1 MGSFLVRLFGHKV
14 THKVVQRHVRR
25 GGMFDAKYGFAL
37 FKDRSV
43 PITAKATALAIGV
56 ALTALLM
63 AVEAPLELLL
73 GIFLPFIGEAA
84 DMLVDGAEFVI
95 FPILIAC
102 MVLPRLVAQQR
113 VAQPQVI
120 QQVANRGEVI
130 DMPPPMLDVIGK
142 Q

>member
-25 GGMFDAKYGFAL
+25 GGLFDAKYGFAL
-37 FKDRSV
+37 FKDRGV
-43 PITAKATALAIGV
+43 PVTAKLSALFIGV
-56 ALTALLM
+56 AITALLL

-84 DMLVDGAEFVI
+84 DLLVDGAEVII
-95 FPILIAC
+95 FPMLIAC
-102 MVLPRLVAQQR
+102 MVLPRIVAKQQ

-120 QQVANRGEVI
+120 VQPAHRGEVI
-130 DMPPPMLDVIGK
+130 DMPPPMLD
-142 Q
+142 

>member
-25 GGMFDAKYGFAL
+25 GGLFDAKFGFAL
-37 FKDRSV
+37 FKDRNV
-43 PITAKATALAIGV
+43 PISAKATALAIGV
-56 ALTALLM
+56 AITALLM

-84 DMLVDGAEFVI
+84 DLLVDGAEFVI

-102 MVLPRLVAQQR
+102 MVLPRLVAKQR
-113 VAQPQVI
+113 VVQPQVI
-120 QQVANRGEVI
+120 LPPVHRGEVI
-130 DMPPPMLDVIGK
+130 DMSPPMVDVP
-142 Q
+142 